1 MNIREYGLSLVSKFS
16 RERFFQYYKQLERN
30 QWLKKDAIEH
40 QQLAKLK
47 NLLNY
52 AVENIGFYQER
63 FRNFNIKDF
72 ESLDDIKQLPVLTKD
87 KLKSAGENAIACNR
101 KKHITK
107 STSGTTGPPFN
118 FVVDRDF
125 FSLEI
130 ARNLRI
136 FDLPDV
142 EMGGPWVLFTP
153 VRGKKS
159 SAFSFLNNRLV
170 LNANRLTVERTPPC
184 CPASVENKFTPDENT
199 IRQFCT
205 RIKQHKPKMIYS
217 YPSSLIALVTFIRKW
232 SIEGIKIRTIISSG
246 EVLTSEARGLI
257 EETFDGKVFNLY
269 GTTEFPTIAEECK
282 EHNGLHIFTDSYI
295 VEFDNNGEILITDLD
310 NYTMPFIRYQTGDLG
325 FLKNGQC
332 KCGRNL
338 PLMEITQGRKS
349 DLIITP
355 DGKFL
360 RRSFFLSLLKKNQ
373 EIEKFEIVQNEQG
386 RIMISLV
393 LGKLLPESRK
403 DFLVRRCRDYAG
415 DSINIDIKTPR
426 NLGQ

>member
-1 MNIREYGLSLVSKFS
+1 MNIREYGLSLISKFS

-40 QQLAKLK
+40 RQLTRLK

-52 AVENIGFYQER
+52 AVENISFYQER

-72 ESLDDIKQLPVLTKD
+72 KSLEDIKQLPILAKD
-87 KLKSAGENAIACNR
+87 ELKSAGENAVAQNL
-101 KKHITK
+101 KKRITK

-136 FDLPDV
+136 FDLPGV
-142 EMGGPWVLFTP
+142 EIGEPWVLFTP
-153 VRGKKS
+153 LRGKKS
-159 SAFSFLNNRLV
+159 STFSFLNNRLV
-170 LNANRLTVERTPPC
+170 LDANRITVERTPPC
-184 CPASVENKFTPDENT
+184 CPASVDNKLTPDENT
-199 IRQFCT
+199 IRQFCA
-205 RIKQHKPKMIYS
+205 RIKKHQPKMIYS
-217 YPSSLIALVTFIRKW
+217 YPSSLIALATFIRKW
-232 SIEGIKIRTIISSG
+232 DIAGIKIRTIISSG
-246 EVLTSEARGLI
+246 EVLTSEVRGLI
-257 EETFDGKVFNLY
+257 EETFDGEVFNLY

-295 VEFDNNGEILITDLD
+295 VEFDNNGEIVITDLD
-310 NYTMPFIRYQTGDLG
+310 NYTMPFIRYRTGDLG
-325 FLKNGQC
+325 FRKNGQC

-355 DGKFL
+355 DCKFL
-360 RRSFFLSLLKKNQ
+360 RRSFFSSLFKKNQ
-373 EIEKFEIVQNEQG
+373 EIEKFEVVQNEQG
-386 RIMISLV
+386 RITISLA

-403 DFLVRRCRDYAG
+403 DFLIRRCKDYAG
-415 DSINIDIKTPR
+415 DSISIDIKTSH
-426 NLGQ
+426 NLAQ

>member
-1 MNIREYGLSLVSKFS
+1 MNIREYGLSLISKIS
-16 RERFFQYYKQLERN
+16 PERFFQYYKELERN
-30 QWLKKDAIEH
+30 QWLKKDELE
-40 QQLAKLK
+40 QRQLTKLK

-52 AVENIGFYQER
+52 AVDNISFYQER

-72 ESLDDIKQLPVLTKD
+72 KSLDDIKQLPVLAKD
-87 KLKSAGENAIACNR
+87 DLKSAGENAVARNR
-101 KKHITK
+101 KKRITK

-118 FVVDRDF
+118 FVVDQDF

-142 EMGGPWVLFTP
+142 EMGEPWVLFTP

-159 SAFSFLNNRLV
+159 STFSFLNNRLV
-170 LNANRLTVERTPPC
+170 LDANRVTVERTPPC
-184 CPASVENKFTPDENT
+184 CPASVDNKLTPDENT
-199 IRQFCT
+199 IRQFCA

-217 YPSSLIALVTFIRKW
+217 YPSSLIALATFIRKW
-232 SIEGIKIRTIISSG
+232 GVAGIKIKTIISSG
-246 EVLTSEARGLI
+246 EVLNSEARGLI
-257 EETFDGKVFNLY
+257 EETFDGEVFNLY

-295 VEFDNNGEILITDLD
+295 VEFVDDGEILITDLD
-310 NYTMPFIRYQTGDLG
+310 NYTMPFIRYRTGDRG
-325 FLKNGQC
+325 FLKNSQC
-332 KCGRNL
+332 NCSRNL
-338 PLMEITQGRKS
+338 PLMEIIQGRKS

-360 RRSFFLSLLKKNQ
+360 RRSFFSSLFNKNR
-373 EIEKFEIVQNEQG
+373 EIEKFDIIQNEQG
-386 RIMISLV
+386 RITISLV

-403 DFLVRRCRDYAG
+403 DFLFRRCRDYAG
-415 DSINIDIKTPR
+415 DSINIDIKTSH
-426 NLGQ
+426 NLSQ